1 MTISEMAAQYKAS
14 TDKFLAAI
22 QNLDVAVLDKAIPGE
37 WSARQVIHHLADSEA
52 QSYARLRRLL
62 AEPEGSV
69 IQGYDEG
76 AWADSS
82 LLGYQDSPVDLP
94 LAVFIAVRAASHMLL
109 SRISEADLERAG
121 IHSESGRYT
130 VSDWVRNYTNHPEDH
145 LEQLLI
151 AIQQP

>member
-22 QNLDVAVLDKAIPGE
+22 EDLDATVLDKAIPGE
-37 WSARQVIHHLADSEA
+37 WSARQVIHHVADSEA

-62 AEPEGSV
+62 AETEGSL

-76 AWADSS
+76 AWADSP
-82 LLGYQDSPVDLP
+82 LLGYKDGPVEIP
-94 LAVFIAVRAASHMLL
+94 TAVFIAVRAASHLLL
-109 SRISEADLERAG
+109 SRISEADLNRAG
-121 IHSESGRYT
+121 VHSESGHYT
-130 VSDWVRNYTNHPEDH
+130 VADWVRNYTNHPEDH

-151 AIQQP
+151 AIRQP